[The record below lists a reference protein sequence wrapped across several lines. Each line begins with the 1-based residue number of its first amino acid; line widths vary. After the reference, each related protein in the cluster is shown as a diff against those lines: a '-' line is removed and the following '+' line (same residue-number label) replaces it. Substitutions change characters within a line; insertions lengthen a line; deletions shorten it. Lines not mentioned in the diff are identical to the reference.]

1 MTLSWPPGITGVS
14 PGKSWSPETGV
25 DVLIH
30 LDSFLW
36 VVFVNIMLQVLVG
49 AWWTLLFKDDML
61 DKSSK
66 ILNLEFYSGQE
77 DTKRGNQ
84 NP

>member
-1 MTLSWPPGITGVS
+1 
-14 PGKSWSPETGV
+14 
-25 DVLIH
+25 
-30 LDSFLW
+30 
-36 VVFVNIMLQVLVG
+36 MLQVLVG